1 MNLLHSS
8 LVLTFARLTNYAVM
22 LVTPLVLVRML
33 DVSTY
38 GQYREFLLY
47 ATVLV
52 AILALAIRD
61 NLMYV
66 VPRQPESAE
75 TAVSQTIGM
84 LLVTS
89 SLGMLVFFIG
99 RDWFMAKASFDFAVP
114 LMLYVF
120 FFINF
125 DVVENYW
132 LARQQ
137 ARHVLI
143 YSTLRI
149 LARVI
154 VVVGATYYFGDLK
167 SILYCTV
174 VLEIL
179 KSLVCI
185 YLLWRLR
192 LLTLR
197 IDRVLLMEQVRFIAP
212 LSGAG
217 LLFFLNEKAGQ
228 LYVSTVLGASA
239 LAVYTVGTYQLPIV
253 AIIRSAVSDTL
264 FPEMVRHAANDST
277 EGLDLWR
284 LANVYYCFLAF
295 PVFMV
300 LFVFADLFIVTL
312 FTEAYREATGV
323 FQIALLVMIRQCFE
337 MGTPLR
343 AANANRH
350 VLWGNIIA
358 VVVHLPLL
366 FVLSKAI
373 GILGAA
379 VAWLVAD
386 LAISAYLASR
396 IMERYNIRLT
406 GLALWPQVFRL
417 ALASILAIPPLML
430 ATFFAHGS
438 LIAAFG
444 ASLTFGGLY
453 IWLVR
458 KIGVPEINGLL
469 RKFFELLSQTL
480 SRTVR

>member
-1 MNLLHSS
+1 MNLLQNS

-75 TAVSQTIGM
+75 AAVSQTIGM

-89 SLGMLVFFIG
+89 SLGMLIFFVG
-99 RDWFMAKASFDFAVP
+99 RDWFMAKASFDFAMP

-197 IDRVLLMEQVRFIAP
+197 IDRALLMEQLRFIAP

-239 LAVYTVGTYQLPIV
+239 LAIYTVGTYQLPIV

-284 LANVYYCFLAF
+284 LANVYYCYLVF
-295 PVFMV
+295 PVFML

-350 VLWGNIIA
+350 VLWGNVIA

-373 GILGAA
+373 GILGVA

-386 LAISAYLASR
+386 LMIACYLGSR
-396 IMERYNIRLT
+396 IMERYNIPLS
-406 GLALWPQVFRL
+406 GLALWQQVFKLAGAAVL
-417 ALASILAIPPLML
+417 ALPPLLL
-430 ATFFAHGS
+430 ASYLANGS
-438 LIAAFG
+438 LLAAFA
-444 ASLTFGGLY
+444 ASLVFGGLY
-453 IWLVR
+453 IGLV
-458 KIGVPEINGLL
+458 KLIGVTEIDALLQSLLGLF
-469 RKFFELLSQTL
+469 RRLLPGIA
-480 SRTVR
+480 R

>member
-1 MNLLHSS
+1 MNLLQNS

-75 TAVSQTIGM
+75 AAVSQTIGM

-89 SLGMLVFFIG
+89 TLGMLVFFVG

-192 LLTLR
+192 LLTMR
-197 IDRVLLMEQVRFIAP
+197 IDRTLLVEQLRFIAP

-284 LANVYYCFLAF
+284 LANVYYCYLVF
-295 PVFMV
+295 PVFML

-350 VLWGNIIA
+350 VLWGNVIA

-386 LAISAYLASR
+386 LMIACYLASR
-396 IMERYNIRLT
+396 IMERYNIPLS
-406 GLALWPQVFRL
+406 GLALWPQVLKLAAAAAL
-417 ALASILAIPPLML
+417 ALPPLLL
-430 ATFFAHGS
+430 ASYFTNGS
-438 LIAAFG
+438 LLAAFA
-444 ASLTFGGLY
+444 ASLVFGGLY
-453 IWLVR
+453 IGLV
-458 KIGVPEINGLL
+458 KLIGVTEIDALLQSLLGLL
-469 RKFFELLSQTL
+469 RRFLPGMA
-480 SRTVR
+480 R

>member
-1 MNLLHSS
+1 MNLLQNS

-33 DVSTY
+33 DVTTY

-89 SLGMLVFFIG
+89 TLGMLIFLVG
-99 RDWFMAKASFDFAVP
+99 RDWFMAKASFDFAMP

-197 IDRVLLMEQVRFIAP
+197 IDRPLLMEQLRFIAP
-212 LSGAG
+212 LSAAG

-239 LAVYTVGTYQLPIV
+239 LAIYTVGTYQLPIV

-295 PVFMV
+295 PFFMV

-350 VLWGNIIA
+350 VLWGNVIA
-358 VVVHLPLL
+358 IVVHLPLL
-366 FVLSKAI
+366 FVLSNAI

-386 LAISAYLASR
+386 FTISAYLASR
-396 IMERYNIRLT
+396 IMERYDIPVS
-406 GLALWPQVFRL
+406 GLALWPQIFKL
-417 ALASILAIPPLML
+417 ALAATLALPPLLL
-430 ATFFAHGS
+430 AVGLSDGS
-438 LIAAFG
+438 LLAAFT
-444 ASLTFGGLY
+444 ASLAFGGLY

-458 KIGVPEINGLL
+458 KIGVTEIDGLLKKLFGLL
-469 RKFFELLSQTL
+469 R
-480 SRTVR
+480 

>member
-1 MNLLHSS
+1 MNLLQSS
-8 LVLTFARLTNYAVM
+8 LVLTFARLTNYAMM
-22 LVTPLVLVRML
+22 LITPLVMVRLL
-33 DVSTY
+33 DVTTY

-52 AILALAIRD
+52 AVLALAIKD
-61 NLMYV
+61 NLMYLI
-66 VPRQPESAE
+66 PRRPSDAE
-75 TAVSQTIGM
+75 TATSQTIGM

-89 SLGMLVFFIG
+89 TLGLFIFSFG
-99 RDWFMAKASFDFAVP
+99 RDWFLSRASFDFALP

-125 DVVENYW
+125 DVLENYW
-132 LARQQ
+132 LAKQQ

-154 VVVGATYYFGDLK
+154 VVVGATYAFRDLE

-174 VLEIL
+174 VLEIIKAGICL
-179 KSLVCI
+179 

-192 LLTLR
+192 LLVFR
-197 IDRVLLMEQVRFIAP
+197 IDRSLLMEQLRFIVP

-228 LYVSTVLGASA
+228 LYISTVMGATA
-239 LAVYTVGTYQLPIV
+239 LAIYTVGTYQLPVV

-264 FPEMVRHAANDST
+264 FPEMVRHAANDSM

-284 LANVYYCFLAF
+284 MANVYYCFLAF
-295 PVFMV
+295 PIFMV

-312 FTEAYREATGV
+312 FTESYREATGV

-350 VLWGNIIA
+350 VLWGNVIA
-358 VVVHLPLL
+358 VLVHLPLL

-379 VAWLVAD
+379 VAWLIAD
-386 LAISAYLASR
+386 LIISAYLASR
-396 IMERYNIRLT
+396 IMAKYDIGIS
-406 GLALWPQVFRL
+406 GLALWPQVFKL
-417 ALASILAIPPLML
+417 AGAAILATPPLVMAAELAS
-430 ATFFAHGS
+430 GS
-438 LIAAFG
+438 LLAALGASIAFG
-444 ASLTFGGLY
+444 ALY
-453 IWLVR
+453 IFLVK
-458 KIGVPEINGLL
+458 KIGVTEIDALLVSLLGLFRRFL
-469 RKFFELLSQTL
+469 PGGTR
-480 SRTVR
+480 

>member
-33 DVSTY
+33 DVTTY

-89 SLGMLVFFIG
+89 TLGMLIFLVG

-197 IDRVLLMEQVRFIAP
+197 IDRPLLMEQLRFIAP
-212 LSGAG
+212 LSAAG

-239 LAVYTVGTYQLPIV
+239 LAIYTVGTYQLPIV

-295 PVFMV
+295 PFFMV

-350 VLWGNIIA
+350 VLWGNVIA
-358 VVVHLPLL
+358 IVVHLPLL
-366 FVLSKAI
+366 FVLSNAI

-386 LAISAYLASR
+386 FTISAYLASR
-396 IMERYNIRLT
+396 IMERYDIPVS
-406 GLALWPQVFRL
+406 GLALWPQIFKL
-417 ALASILAIPPLML
+417 ALAATLALPPLLL
-430 ATFFAHGS
+430 AVGLSDGS
-438 LIAAFG
+438 LLAAFT
-444 ASLTFGGLY
+444 ASLAFGGLY

-458 KIGVPEINGLL
+458 KIGVTEIDGLLKKLFGLL
-469 RKFFELLSQTL
+469 R
-480 SRTVR
+480 

>member
-33 DVSTY
+33 DVTTY

-89 SLGMLVFFIG
+89 TLGMLIFLVG
-99 RDWFMAKASFDFAVP
+99 RDWFMAKASFDFAMP

-197 IDRVLLMEQVRFIAP
+197 IDRPLLMEQLRFIAP
-212 LSGAG
+212 LSAAG

-239 LAVYTVGTYQLPIV
+239 LAIYTVGTYQLPIV

-295 PVFMV
+295 PFFMV

-350 VLWGNIIA
+350 VLWGNVIA
-358 VVVHLPLL
+358 IVVHLPLL
-366 FVLSKAI
+366 FVLSNAI

-386 LAISAYLASR
+386 FTISAYLASR
-396 IMERYNIRLT
+396 IMERYDIPVS
-406 GLALWPQVFRL
+406 GLALWPQIFKL
-417 ALASILAIPPLML
+417 ALAATLALPPLLL
-430 ATFFAHGS
+430 AVGLSDGS
-438 LIAAFG
+438 LLAAFT
-444 ASLTFGGLY
+444 ASLAFGGLY

-458 KIGVPEINGLL
+458 KIGVTEIDGLLKKLFGLL
-469 RKFFELLSQTL
+469 R
-480 SRTVR
+480 

>member
-1 MNLLHSS
+1 MNLLQNS

-75 TAVSQTIGM
+75 AAVSQTIGM

-89 SLGMLVFFIG
+89 SLGMLIFFVG
-99 RDWFMAKASFDFAVP
+99 RDWFMAKASFDFAMP

-197 IDRVLLMEQVRFIAP
+197 IDRALLMEQLRFIAP

-239 LAVYTVGTYQLPIV
+239 LAIYTVGTYQLPIV

-284 LANVYYCFLAF
+284 LANVYYCYLVF
-295 PVFMV
+295 PVFML

-350 VLWGNIIA
+350 VLWGNVIA

-386 LAISAYLASR
+386 LMIACYLGSR
-396 IMERYNIRLT
+396 IMERYNIPLS
-406 GLALWPQVFRL
+406 GLALWPQVFKLAGAAAL
-417 ALASILAIPPLML
+417 ALPPLLL
-430 ATFFAHGS
+430 ASYLANGS
-438 LIAAFG
+438 LLAAFA
-444 ASLTFGGLY
+444 ASLVFGGLY
-453 IWLVR
+453 IGLV
-458 KIGVPEINGLL
+458 KLIGVTEIDALLQSLLGLF
-469 RKFFELLSQTL
+469 RRLLPGIA
-480 SRTVR
+480 R

>member
-1 MNLLHSS
+1 MNLLQNS

-75 TAVSQTIGM
+75 AAVSQTIGM

-89 SLGMLVFFIG
+89 SLGMLIFFVG

-197 IDRVLLMEQVRFIAP
+197 IDRALLIEQLRFIAP

-264 FPEMVRHAANDST
+264 FPEMVRHAANDSM

-284 LANVYYCFLAF
+284 LANVYYCYLVF
-295 PVFMV
+295 PVFLL

-350 VLWGNIIA
+350 VLWGNVIA

-366 FVLSKAI
+366 FILSKAI

-386 LAISAYLASR
+386 LMIACYLGSR
-396 IMERYNIRLT
+396 IMERYNIPLS
-406 GLALWPQVFRL
+406 GLALWPQVFKLAGAAAL
-417 ALASILAIPPLML
+417 ALPPLLL
-430 ATFFAHGS
+430 ASYFANGS
-438 LIAAFG
+438 LLAAFA
-444 ASLTFGGLY
+444 ASLVFGGLY
-453 IWLVR
+453 IWLVK
-458 KIGVPEINGLL
+458 KIGVTEIDALLQSLLGLL
-469 RKFFELLSQTL
+469 RRLLPGMA
-480 SRTVR
+480 R

>member
-1 MNLLHSS
+1 MNLLQNS

-89 SLGMLVFFIG
+89 ALGMLVFFIG

-174 VLEIL
+174 VLEAL
-179 KSLVCI
+179 KALVCI

-192 LLTLR
+192 LLTLH
-197 IDRVLLMEQVRFIAP
+197 IDRALLMEQLRFIAP

-284 LANVYYCFLAF
+284 LANVYYCYLVF
-295 PVFMV
+295 PVFML

-350 VLWGNIIA
+350 VLWGNVIA

-366 FVLSKAI
+366 FILSKAI

-386 LAISAYLASR
+386 LMIACYLASR
-396 IMERYNIRLT
+396 IMERYSIPLS
-406 GLALWPQVFRL
+406 GLALWPQVFKLAGAAAL
-417 ALASILAIPPLML
+417 ALPPLLL
-430 ATFFAHGS
+430 ASFLANGS
-438 LIAAFG
+438 LLAAFA
-444 ASLTFGGLY
+444 ASLVFGGLY
-453 IWLVR
+453 IWLVK
-458 KIGVPEINGLL
+458 KIGVTEIDALLQSLLGLL
-469 RKFFELLSQTL
+469 RRFLPGMA
-480 SRTVR
+480 R

>member
-75 TAVSQTIGM
+75 AAVSQTIGM

-89 SLGMLVFFIG
+89 SLGMLIFFVG

-197 IDRVLLMEQVRFIAP
+197 INRPLLMEQLRFIAP

-239 LAVYTVGTYQLPIV
+239 LAMYTVGTYQLPIV

-277 EGLDLWR
+277 QGLDLWR

-295 PVFMV
+295 PFFMV

-350 VLWGNIIA
+350 VLWGNVIA

-366 FVLSKAI
+366 FVLSNAI

-386 LAISAYLASR
+386 FTISAYLASR
-396 IMERYNIRLT
+396 IMERYDIPVS
-406 GLALWPQVFRL
+406 GLALWPQIFKL
-417 ALASILAIPPLML
+417 ALAAILALPPLLL
-430 ATFFAHGS
+430 AVGLTDGS
-438 LIAAFG
+438 LLAAFT
-444 ASLTFGGLY
+444 ASLAFGGLY

-458 KIGVPEINGLL
+458 KIGVTEIDGLLKKLFGLL
-469 RKFFELLSQTL
+469 R
-480 SRTVR
+480 

>member
-33 DVSTY
+33 DVTTY

-89 SLGMLVFFIG
+89 TLGMLIFLVG
-99 RDWFMAKASFDFAVP
+99 RDWFMAKASFDFAMP

-197 IDRVLLMEQVRFIAP
+197 IDRPLLMEQLRFIAP
-212 LSGAG
+212 LSAAG

-239 LAVYTVGTYQLPIV
+239 LAIYTVGTYQLPIV

-284 LANVYYCFLAF
+284 LANVYYCYLVF
-295 PVFMV
+295 PVFML

-350 VLWGNIIA
+350 VLWGNVIA
-358 VVVHLPLL
+358 IVVHLPLL
-366 FVLSKAI
+366 FVLSNAI

-386 LAISAYLASR
+386 FTISAYLASR
-396 IMERYNIRLT
+396 IMERYDIPVS
-406 GLALWPQVFRL
+406 GLALWPQIFKL
-417 ALASILAIPPLML
+417 ALAATLALPPLLL
-430 ATFFAHGS
+430 AVGLSDGS
-438 LIAAFG
+438 LLAAFT
-444 ASLTFGGLY
+444 ASLAFGGLY

-458 KIGVPEINGLL
+458 KIGVTEIDGLLKKLFGLL
-469 RKFFELLSQTL
+469 R
-480 SRTVR
+480 

>member
-1 MNLLHSS
+1 MNLLQNS

-89 SLGMLVFFIG
+89 TLGMLVFFIG
-99 RDWFMAKASFDFAVP
+99 RDWFLAKASFDFAVP

-185 YLLWRLR
+185 YLLWHLR

-197 IDRVLLMEQVRFIAP
+197 IDRVLLIEQLRFIAP

-284 LANVYYCFLAF
+284 LANVYYCYLVF
-295 PVFMV
+295 PVFML

-350 VLWGNIIA
+350 VLWGNVIA

-386 LAISAYLASR
+386 LMIACYLGSR
-396 IMERYNIRLT
+396 IMERYNIPLS
-406 GLALWPQVFRL
+406 GLALWPQVFKLAGAAVL
-417 ALASILAIPPLML
+417 ALPPLLL
-430 ATFFAHGS
+430 ASSFANGS
-438 LIAAFG
+438 LLAAFA
-444 ASLTFGGLY
+444 ASLVFGGLY
-453 IWLVR
+453 VGLV
-458 KIGVPEINGLL
+458 KLIGVTEIDALLQSLLGLL
-469 RKFFELLSQTL
+469 RRFIPGMA
-480 SRTVR
+480 R

>member
-75 TAVSQTIGM
+75 AAVSQTIGM

-89 SLGMLVFFIG
+89 SLGMLIFFVG

-197 IDRVLLMEQVRFIAP
+197 INRPLLMEQLRFIAP

-239 LAVYTVGTYQLPIV
+239 LAIYTVGTYQLPIV

-277 EGLDLWR
+277 QGLDLWR

-295 PVFMV
+295 PFFMV

-350 VLWGNIIA
+350 VLWGNVIA

-366 FVLSKAI
+366 FVLSNAI

-386 LAISAYLASR
+386 FTISAYLASR
-396 IMERYNIRLT
+396 IMERYDIPVS
-406 GLALWPQVFRL
+406 GLALWPQIFKL
-417 ALASILAIPPLML
+417 ALAAILALPPLLL
-430 ATFFAHGS
+430 AVGLTDGS
-438 LIAAFG
+438 LLAAFT
-444 ASLTFGGLY
+444 ASLAFGGLY

-458 KIGVPEINGLL
+458 KIGVTEIDGLLKKLFGLL
-469 RKFFELLSQTL
+469 R
-480 SRTVR
+480 